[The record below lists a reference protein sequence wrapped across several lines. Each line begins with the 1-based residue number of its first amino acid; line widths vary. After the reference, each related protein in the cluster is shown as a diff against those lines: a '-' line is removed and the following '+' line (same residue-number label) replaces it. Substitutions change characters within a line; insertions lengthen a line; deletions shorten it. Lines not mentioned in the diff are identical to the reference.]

1 MLMWILGLV
10 LIFIGIGITVYFKV
24 TEEQMNAK
32 MATISTAFSVCGI
45 VIWILGLSFIFV
57 PTGYTGIRI
66 TCGQVSEDVVPS
78 GLNFKIPFVQTI
90 KLINNKQQ
98 DEKIKTQVW
107 GETSEKTPVYAS
119 DVTVSYKIAADK
131 ASWLYT
137 NVTNL
142 DNLIFTDTV
151 SSAIKSAM
159 SELTYDKVTV
169 RSIIEPKIKE
179 YLEDSLIEKYG
190 EDVIYIQKVIVSQM
204 DFEDSYN
211 QAIAAKSLA
220 LQTQEKQKIENETA
234 IAKAEANKQVSITN
248 AQAEAQ
254 AKIIRAEADAQANE
268 LLTQSL
274 DDKILKSKLYEK
286 WDGKLPAITGN
297 ANSIINATD
306 FVN

>member
-1 MLMWILGLV
+1 MDM
-10 LIFIGIGITVYFKV
+10 
-24 TEEQMNAK
+24 
-32 MATISTAFSVCGI
+32 
-45 VIWILGLSFIFV
+45 
-57 PTGYTGIRI
+57 
-66 TCGQVSEDVVPS
+66 
-78 GLNFKIPFVQTI
+78 
-90 KLINNKQQ
+90 
-98 DEKIKTQVW
+98 
-107 GETSEKTPVYAS
+107 
-119 DVTVSYKIAADK
+119 
-131 ASWLYT
+131 
-137 NVTNL
+137 
-142 DNLIFTDTV
+142 V

-159 SELTYDKVTV
+159 SELTYDKVTI
-169 RSIIEPKIKE
+169 RSVIEPKIKE
-179 YLEDSLIEKYG
+179 YLEKSLIEKYG
-190 EDVIYIQKVIVSQM
+190 EDVIYVQKVVVSQM

-286 WDGKLPAITGN
+286 WDGKLPAVTGN
-297 ANSIINATD
+297 ANSIINASD

>member
-1 MLMWILGLV
+1 MAILGMV
-10 LIFIGIGITVYFKV
+10 LIFVGIGISVYFKV
-24 TEEQMNAK
+24 VIDEPM
-32 MATISTAFSVCGI
+32 TIQQTKISIIIVILGI
-45 VIWILGLSFIFV
+45 VINILGLSFIFV
-57 PTGYTGIRI
+57 PTGYTGIKI
-66 TCGQVSEDVVPS
+66 TCGQVSEDVKPS

-98 DEKIKTQVW
+98 DEEIKTQVW

-119 DVTVSYKIAADK
+119 DITVSYKIASSK

-142 DNLIFTDTV
+142 NNLISTDIV

-159 SELTYDKVTV
+159 SELTYDKVTI

-179 YLEDSLIEKYG
+179 YLEKSLIEKYG
-190 EDVIYIQKVIVSQM
+190 EDVIYVQKVIVSQM

>member
-24 TEEQMNAK
+24 IEKQMDAK
-32 MATISTAFSVCGI
+32 MATISNAFSICGI

-66 TCGQVSEDVVPS
+66 TCGQVSKDVVPS

-119 DVTVSYKIAADK
+119 NITVSYKIATDK
-131 ASWLYT
+131 TSWLYT

-142 DNLIFTDTV
+142 DNLISTDIV

-159 SELTYDKVTV
+159 SELTYDKVTI

-179 YLEDSLIEKYG
+179 YLKKTLIEKYG
-190 EDVIYIQKVIVSQM
+190 EDVIYVQKVIVSQM

-234 IAKAEANKQVSITN
+234 IAKAETNKQVSITN

-297 ANSIINATD
+297 TNSIINATD
-306 FVN
+306 FIN

>member
-1 MLMWILGLV
+1 MWILGLA
-10 LIFIGIGITVYFKV
+10 LILIGIGIIIYFKV
-24 TEEQMNAK
+24 TDEQID
-32 MATISTAFSVCGI
+32 TRQVIISISFFVCGA
-45 VIWILGLSFIFV
+45 VIWMLGLSFIFV

-78 GLNFKIPFVQTI
+78 GLNFKIPFAQQI

-98 DEKIKTQVW
+98 DEKFKTQVW

-119 DVTVSYKIAADK
+119 DITVSYKIASDK

-142 DNLIFTDTV
+142 NNLISTDIV

-159 SELTYDKVTV
+159 SELTYDKVTI
-169 RSIIEPKIKE
+169 RSVIEPKIKE
-179 YLEDSLIEKYG
+179 YLEKSLIEKYG
-190 EDVIYIQKVIVSQM
+190 EDVIYVQKVVVSQM

-234 IAKAEANKQVSITN
+234 VAKAEANKQVSITN

-297 ANSIINATD
+297 ANSIINASD

>member
-1 MLMWILGLV
+1 MIIIGLILF
-10 LIFIGIGITVYFKV
+10 FIGIGVIVYSKV
-24 TEEQMNAK
+24 TNSKVQ
-32 MATISTAFSVCGI
+32 TALSAILIILGVA
-45 VIWILGLSFIFV
+45 VSILGLSFIFV

-119 DVTVSYKIAADK
+119 DIIVSYKVASDK

-142 DNLIFTDTV
+142 NNLISTDTV

>member
-1 MLMWILGLV
+1 MAILGMV
-10 LIFIGIGITVYFKV
+10 LIFVGIGISVYFKV
-24 TEEQMNAK
+24 VIDEPM
-32 MATISTAFSVCGI
+32 TIQQTKISIIIVILGI
-45 VIWILGLSFIFV
+45 VINILGLSFIFV
-57 PTGYTGIRI
+57 PTGYTGIKI
-66 TCGQVSEDVVPS
+66 TCGQVSEDVMPS
-78 GLNFKIPFVQTI
+78 GLIFMIPFVQTI

-98 DEKIKTQVW
+98 DEEIKTQVW

-119 DVTVSYKIAADK
+119 DITVSYKIASSK

-142 DNLIFTDTV
+142 NNLISTDIV

-159 SELTYDKVTV
+159 SELTYDKVTI

-179 YLEDSLIEKYG
+179 YLEKSLIEKYG
-190 EDVIYIQKVIVSQM
+190 EDVIYVQKVIVSQM

-297 ANSIINATD
+297 ANSIINATH
-306 FVN
+306 FVK

>member
-1 MLMWILGLV
+1 MWILGLA
-10 LIFIGIGITVYFKV
+10 LILIGIGIIIYFKV
-24 TEEQMNAK
+24 TDEQMDTK
-32 MATISTAFSVCGI
+32 QTIISTSFFVCGA

-78 GLNFKIPFVQTI
+78 GLNFKIPFAQQI

-98 DEKIKTQVW
+98 DEKFKTQVW
-107 GETSEKTPVYAS
+107 GETFEKTPVYAS
-119 DVTVSYKIAADK
+119 DITVSYKIASDK

-142 DNLIFTDTV
+142 DNLISMDIV

-159 SELTYDKVTV
+159 SELTYDKVTI
-169 RSIIEPKIKE
+169 RSVIEPKIKE
-179 YLEDSLIEKYG
+179 YLEKSLIEKYG
-190 EDVIYIQKVIVSQM
+190 EDVIYVQKVVVSQM

-248 AQAEAQ
+248 AQAKAQ
-254 AKIIRAEADAQANE
+254 AKIIQAEADAQANE

-297 ANSIINATD
+297 ANSIINASD

>member
-1 MLMWILGLV
+1 MIIIGLI
-10 LIFIGIGITVYFKV
+10 LIFIGIGIIACSKV
-24 TEEQMNAK
+24 TNSK
-32 MATISTAFSVCGI
+32 VPTVLSVILIILGI
-45 VIWILGLSFIFV
+45 AVNILGLSFIFV

-66 TCGQVSEDVVPS
+66 TCGQVSEDVVPN

-142 DNLIFTDTV
+142 DNLISTDMV